1 MQKDFLF
8 VNLSEQVSGEKP
20 FDGMA
25 AGEFIDMYGRAV
37 SLKAD
42 DLEKFVANTRA
53 ALEST
58 RDSSG
63 EVVGFPIDT
72 ANHAHKEAAGWIVGV
87 ELDEGGN
94 KLRFMP
100 RWNETGKQLIA
111 SNTMRYFSPS
121 IDLKAKTVVGGS
133 LTNWPATRTAEN
145 HMLLRPVELSMDMVT
160 NDLDAAPAWIA
171 DLKEWISDLMQGA
184 GNKPEQVE
192 TLAPVLEGVPIMSE
206 PIVELSADQTA
217 QLETLVEERAALRFQ
232 NMVEAEKRKNR
243 ILEFTRAVTG
253 KGLPVQGE
261 DLTAFLSDLTP
272 DALDKAIA
280 LFQTVADAG
289 AVIDFE
295 EKGHSKTLTG
305 AQSLP
310 PEMVAP
316 LKAWLAAGQSLED
329 FFKVNAVELGVM
341 TDYNLSEFV
350 VKE

>member
-8 VNLSEQVSGEKP
+8 IDLSEQTAGAKP

-25 AGEFIDMYGRAV
+25 AGEFTDMYGRAV

-87 ELDEGGN
+87 ELDESGN

-121 IDLKAKTVVGGS
+121 VDLKAKTVVGGS

-171 DLKEWISDLMQGA
+171 DLKELISGLVQA
-184 GNKPEQVE
+184 GRKPEQVE
-192 TLAPVLEGVPIMSE
+192 TPAPVSEGVPIMSE
-206 PIVELSADQTA
+206 PIVELSAEQTA

-261 DLTAFLSDLTP
+261 DLTAFLSDLAP
-272 DALDKAIA
+272 DALDKATA
-280 LFQTVADAG
+280 LFQAIADAG

-316 LKAWLAAGQSLED
+316 LQAWLAAGQTLED

>member
-8 VNLSEQVSGEKP
+8 IDLSEQTAGAKP

-25 AGEFIDMYGRAV
+25 AGEFTDMRGREFQIKPERIPVYA
-37 SLKAD
+37 
-42 DLEKFVANTRA
+42 ANTAR

-58 RDSSG
+58 RDSNG
-63 EVVGFPIDT
+63 EIVGFPID
-72 ANHAHKEAAGWIVGV
+72 AMSHNHSEAAGWIVGV
-87 ELDEGGN
+87 EIDISGQ
-94 KLRFMP
+94 KLHFTP
-100 RWNETGKQLIA
+100 RWNEYGKSLI
-111 SNTMRYFSPS
+111 SSDLMRFFSPS
-121 IDLKAKTVVGGS
+121 IDLETETVVGGS
-133 LTNWPATRTAEN
+133 LTNWPATRTKN
-145 HMLLRPVELSMDMVT
+145 HEILLKPVELSTGMFTPDVK
-160 NDLDAAPAWIA
+160 AAPFWLAE
-171 DLKEWISDLMQGA
+171 LKELISGLVQA
-184 GNKPEQVE
+184 GRKPEQVE
-192 TLAPVLEGVPIMSE
+192 TPVPVLEGVPIMSE
-206 PIVELSADQTA
+206 PIVELSAEQTA
-217 QLETLVEERAALRFQ
+217 QLEALVEERANLRFQ

>member
-25 AGEFIDMYGRAV
+25 AGEFTDMYGRSV
-37 SLKAD
+37 SIKAEEM
-42 DLEKFVANTRA
+42 EKFVANTRA

-58 RDSSG
+58 RDSGG

-87 ELDEGGN
+87 ELDEGGS

-121 IDLKAKTVVGGS
+121 VDMKAKTVVGGS

-145 HMLLRPVELSMDMVT
+145 HMLLRPVELSMDMMT
-160 NDLDAAPAWIA
+160 NDMDAAPAWFA
-171 DLKEWISDLMQGA
+171 DLKEWISDLVQA

-192 TLAPVLEGVPIMSE
+192 TPAPELEGVPIMSE
-206 PIVELSADQTA
+206 PIVELSADQTV
-217 QLETLVEERAALRFQ
+217 QLEALVEERANLRFQ

-272 DALDKAIA
+272 DAMDKATA
-280 LFQTVADAG
+280 LFQAIADTG
-289 AVIDFE
+289 AIDFE
-295 EKGHSKTLTG
+295 EKGHSKTMTE
-305 AQSLP
+305 AQPLP

-316 LKAWLAAGQSLED
+316 LQAWIAAGQTVED

-341 TDYNLSEFV
+341 ADYNLSEFV
-350 VKE
+350 KKE